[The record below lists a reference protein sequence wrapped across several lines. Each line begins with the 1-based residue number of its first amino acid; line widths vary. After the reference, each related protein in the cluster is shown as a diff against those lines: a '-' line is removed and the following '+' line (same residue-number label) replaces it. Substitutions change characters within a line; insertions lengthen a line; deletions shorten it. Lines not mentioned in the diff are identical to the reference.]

1 MLPYYKEENIEKR
14 CAEEVSIVS
23 EMLDILQQLSAQ
35 GMSKCPKYPKCNLL
49 RKTLTDCRKHK
60 QNSPAQRMAKMS
72 GSGAGC
78 SFVRMGET
86 KNLNNFSGHFYLYFG
101 FETNPCYLKTSV
113 NKGI

>member
-1 MLPYYKEENIEKR
+1 
-14 CAEEVSIVS
+14 
-23 EMLDILQQLSAQ
+23 
-35 GMSKCPKYPKCNLL
+35 
-49 RKTLTDCRKHK
+49 
-60 QNSPAQRMAKMS
+60 MAKMS